1 MTRVVTLAVVA
12 ALLLIASLTVWQQR
26 ESDDATDFEGTFPV
40 VTPDASPTV
49 PALATSVTGT
59 SMDSTPP
66 ATPSVSATS
75 PAEVDQSPSVRLA
88 YFHIAPTDGLAPES
102 LAQQVDLVT
111 LTRGDEAYRDNL
123 RASGFD
129 GPILQ
134 YVVASEVNGPGPYR
148 NNQDACDASFKP
160 RRNGLVVGV
169 GEFCQD
175 VHPHEDWFLHNGAGD
190 RLYTVISTDNI
201 WYHMNPGNAEWRSYA
216 QQHIV
221 ADLSGPTAL
230 GYDGIFLDNVEL
242 SIEKVSQQL
251 GNSDGTVREY
261 ADNAAYREAWVDYLA
276 ALSDGVRPD
285 AQLWGD
291 LISDPGDGASV
302 ADYLISLD
310 GAMLPAFA
318 TGYHGLD
325 TAAWESMMSTADEI
339 IQSGKSLVAV
349 SRGTQD
355 DIATEE
361 FSLASYLT
369 VSAGGQTFFR
379 YVSNQSGAEYT
390 EFWTYPNYGVQL
402 GAPLGPRYRTGVTWR
417 RDFQCGYVSVNPSQ
431 QTGQIFQTTCEAQPT
446 PTPAP

>member
-12 ALLLIASLTVWQQR
+12 ALLLIASLTVWQR
-26 ESDDATDFEGTFPV
+26 RGGNDGADFEGTFPL
-40 VTPDASPTV
+40 VTPGASPAVPTQQPTPTFATGEPTVPSETPASPTT
-49 PALATSVTGT
+49 AT
-59 SMDSTPP
+59 
-66 ATPSVSATS
+66 A
-75 PAEVDQSPSVRLA
+75 VDQSPSVRLA

-111 LTRGDEAYRDNL
+111 LTRGDEAYRDSL

-201 WYHMNPGNAEWRSYA
+201 WYHMNPGNAEWRAYA
-216 QQHIV
+216 QQHIE

-242 SIEKVSQQL
+242 SIEKASRQL
-251 GNSDGTVREY
+251 GNSDGTIREY
-261 ADNAAYREAWVDYLA
+261 ADNEAYRQAWVAYLA
-276 ALSDGVRPD
+276 ALSDNVRPD
-285 AQLWGD
+285 AQLWAD
-291 LISDPGDGASV
+291 LISDPGDGESV
-302 ADYLISLD
+302 AGYLSSLD

-325 TAAWESMMSTADEI
+325 AAAWESMMSTADEI
-339 IQSGKSLVAV
+339 VQSGKSLVAV

-355 DIATEE
+355 DITTEE
-361 FSLASYLT
+361 FSLASYLA

-390 EFWTYPNYGVQL
+390 EFWTYPNYDVRL
-402 GAPLGPRYRTGVTWR
+402 GAPLGPRYRTGVTWQ
-417 RDFQCGYVSVNPSQ
+417 RDFQCGYVTVNPSQ
-431 QTGQIFQTTCEAQPT
+431 QTGQIFQTGCEAQPT
-446 PTPAP
+446 PTP